1 MQMSWNRWSA
11 VGNVLYFEWVG
22 AGVNLNTPASTRGNK
37 RRLILGGSGGGRR
50 AAEGTVQSNY
60 RLWGDDFIEVTPD
73 PRASVFQS
81 PVT

>member
-37 RRLILGGSGGGRR
+37 RRLILGGSGGWGGSRR
-50 AAEGTVQSNY
+50 DGS
-60 RLWGDDFIEVTPD
+60 I
-73 PRASVFQS
+73 
-81 PVT
+81 